1 MPKPPKTALETA
13 AASLARRACTKAE
26 LRRRLFKK
34 EKFTAKEIF
43 DAIAELERMGYLS
56 DRRYAEDF
64 VLVMRQKGYGD
75 RCIRSK
81 MMLKG
86 LDRELIDEI
95 LNVPDDHQSPFECAM
110 ELLEKRRRRLEQTDD
125 PQKLARQILNLL
137 ARRGFSADVS
147 YKALSAWKE
156 AHK

>member
-1 MPKPPKTALETA
+1 META
-13 AASLARRACTKAE
+13 AASLARRFCTKAE
-26 LRRRLFKK
+26 LRRKLFKK

-64 VLVMRQKGYGD
+64 VLVMRQKGYGS

-86 LDRELIDEI
+86 VDRDLIDEM
-95 LNVPDDHQSPFECAM
+95 LSSPDENHTQFDDALA
-110 ELLEKRRRRLEQTDD
+110 LLEKRSRKLEQTDD
-125 PQKLARQILNLL
+125 PRKLERQILSLL
-137 ARRGFSADVS
+137 ARRGFPADVA
-147 YKALSAWKE
+147 YRVSAEWRERRK
-156 AHK
+156 